1 MNEGRRNTVVGL
13 FAIFGIVA
21 MTALVFMFGGGKSWF
36 SDRYKIRVFFP
47 NGVMG
52 VAEGQGVT
60 LSGKRIGETTSVEF
74 HDPNNVSAGVDV
86 VVAIDGQYELPANAV
101 VRVAASI
108 MGFGRPAIQMTVSD
122 QPDGGKLA
130 RDGTGVIRGE
140 MIAMIDQLLPPELQ
154 NTLTKSA
161 ATLTTSAE
169 QMGDLAAS
177 MRPVS
182 VELTRLLESRSIDD
196 VNLKKVTAN
205 LDTVV
210 QRMDSGLKNI
220 NDVLGDTQNQ
230 ENLRQILVNGRN
242 MTERGTLL
250 MEDMRLVAGD
260 GRALFSQGQRMMQTL
275 VGVSEQANTLLVQ
288 LNKAAVQMN
297 EGQGTAGLFL
307 RDNRLYEELVL
318 SARRLTKAL
327 DDIRDVMEMAK
338 RGELKIKAF

>member
-1 MNEGRRNTVVGL
+1 MNEGRRNTIVGL
-13 FAIFGIVA
+13 FAMFGVVA

-36 SDRYKIRVFFP
+36 SNRYSIRVYFP
-47 NGVMG
+47 NGVIG

-60 LSGKRIGETTSVEF
+60 LNGKRIGETTGVVF
-74 HDPNNVSAGVDV
+74 HDEKDVSKGVDV
-86 VVAIDGQYELPANAV
+86 LVAVDEQYKLPADAQ

-108 MGFGRPAIQMTVSD
+108 MGFGRPAIQLIVGDKPGSAKL
-122 QPDGGKLA
+122 QPNGE
-130 RDGTGVIRGE
+130 IHGE
-140 MIAMIDQLLPPELQ
+140 MVAMIDQLLPSEIRG
-154 NTLTKSA
+154 TLTKSA
-161 ATLTTSAE
+161 E
-169 QMGDLAAS
+169 QMGELAEA

-182 VELTRLLESRSIDD
+182 VELVRLLEHRNIDD
-196 VNLKKVTAN
+196 VNLHTVTAN

-210 QRMDSGLKNI
+210 QRMDTGLKNI
-220 NDVLGDTQNQ
+220 NDVLGDVQNQ
-230 ENLRQILVNGRN
+230 ENLRQMLANGRT

-250 MEDMRLVAGD
+250 VDDLRGAAAD
-260 GRALFSQGQRMMQTL
+260 GRALFTQGQRLMQTMA
-275 VGVSEQANTLLVQ
+275 GISDQANALLVQ
-288 LNKAAVQMN
+288 LNKTATQMN

>member
-1 MNEGRRNTVVGL
+1 MNEGRRNTIVGL

-36 SDRYKIRVFFP
+36 SNQYPIRVYFP
-47 NGVMG
+47 GGVFG

-60 LSGKRIGETTSVEF
+60 LNGKRIGETASVEF
-74 HDPNNVSAGVDV
+74 HDPKDVSKGVDV
-86 VVAIDGQYELPANAV
+86 IVAVEGKYDLPTDAE

-108 MGFGRPAIQMTVSD
+108 MGFGRPAIQLTVSD
-122 QPDGGKLA
+122 RPGQGRLA
-130 RDGTGVIRGE
+130 RDGSGQIHGE
-140 MIAMIDQLLPPELQ
+140 MVNMLDQLLPADIRG
-154 NTLTKSA
+154 TLTESA
-161 ATLTTSAE
+161 K
-169 QMGDLAAS
+169 QMGELAAA

-182 VELTRLLESRSIDD
+182 VELTRLLESRKISD
-196 VNLKKVTAN
+196 VDMHRVTAN

-210 QRMDSGLKNI
+210 QRMDAGLKNI
-220 NDVLGDTQNQ
+220 NDVLGDPQNQ
-230 ENLRQILVNGRN
+230 ENLKQVLANGRT

-250 MEDMRLVAGD
+250 MDDLRLVASD
-260 GRALFSQGQRMMQTL
+260 GRAVFAQGQRMMQTM
-275 VGVSEQANTLLVQ
+275 VGVTEQANSLLVQ
-288 LNKAAVQMN
+288 LNKAATQMN

>member
-21 MTALVFMFGGGKSWF
+21 MTALVFMFGGGRSWF
-36 SDRYKIRVFFP
+36 ADRYKIRVFFP
-47 NGVMG
+47 HGVIG

-74 HDPNNVSAGVDV
+74 HDPNNVAAGVDV
-86 VVAIDGQYELPANAV
+86 VVAVDGQYDLPKSAV

-108 MGFGRPAIQMTVSD
+108 MGFGRPAIQMTVGDKPISE
-122 QPDGGKLA
+122 KLP

-140 MIAMIDQLLPPELQ
+140 MIAMIDQLLPPEIQ
-154 NTLTKSA
+154 TTLTQSA
-161 ATLTTSAE
+161 A

-196 VNLKKVTAN
+196 VNLHKVTAN

-210 QRMDSGLKNI
+210 QRMDSGLKNL
-220 NDVLGDTQNQ
+220 NDVLGDPQNQ
-230 ENLRQILVNGRN
+230 ENLRQILVNGRS

-250 MEDMRLVAGD
+250 MDDMRLVAAD
-260 GRALFSQGQRMMQTL
+260 GRALFAQGQRMMQTM
-275 VGVSEQANTLLVQ
+275 VSVTDQANAVLVQ
-288 LNKAAVQMN
+288 LNKAAAQMN
-297 EGQGTAGLFL
+297 DGQGTAGLFL

>member
-36 SDRYKIRVFFP
+36 SDRYPIRVYFP
-47 NGVMG
+47 KGVIG

-60 LSGKRIGETTSVEF
+60 LNGKRIGETTSVEF
-74 HDPNNVSAGVDV
+74 HDRQDVSKGVDV
-86 VVAIDGQYELPANAV
+86 IVAVDGQYQLPADAE

-108 MGFGRPAIQMTVSD
+108 MGFGRPAIQLIVSD
-122 QPDGGKLA
+122 KPGSARLLPDGE
-130 RDGTGVIRGE
+130 IHGE
-140 MIAMIDQLLPPELQ
+140 MVAMIDQLLPSEIRG
-154 NTLTKSA
+154 TLTK
-161 ATLTTSAE
+161 SAE
-169 QMGDLAAS
+169 QMGDLAAA

-182 VELTRLLESRSIDD
+182 VELTRLLESRKISD
-196 VNLKKVTAN
+196 VDVHRVTAN

-210 QRMDSGLKNI
+210 QRMDTGLKNI
-220 NDVLGDTQNQ
+220 NDVLGDPQNQ
-230 ENLRQILVNGRN
+230 ENLKQMLANGKN

-250 MEDMRLVAGD
+250 MDDLRLVASD

>member
-13 FAIFGIVA
+13 FAMFGLVA

-36 SDRYKIRVFFP
+36 ADRYNIRVFFP

-86 VVAIDGQYELPANAV
+86 IVAVDGQYDLPADAQ

-108 MGFGRPAIQMTVSD
+108 MGFGRPAIQMLVGD
-122 QPDGGKLA
+122 NPGRDKLP

-140 MIAMIDQLLPPELQ
+140 MIAMLDQLLPPGIQ
-154 NTLTKSA
+154 NTLTNSA
-161 ATLTTSAE
+161 A

-182 VELTRLLESRSIDD
+182 IELTRLLESRNIDD
-196 VNLKKVTAN
+196 VNLHKVTAN

-210 QRMDSGLKNI
+210 QRMDSGLKNL
-220 NDVLGDTQNQ
+220 NDVLGDAQNQ
-230 ENLRQILVNGRN
+230 ENLRQMLANGRT

-250 MEDMRLVAGD
+250 MDDLRGTAAD
-260 GRALFSQGQRMMQTL
+260 GRALFAQGQRMMQTMA
-275 VGVSEQANTLLVQ
+275 GVTDQANSLLVQ
-288 LNKAAVQMN
+288 LNKAAAQMN